1 MDVADAYFSILYFS
15 LCGCLD
21 FEGFEAVVML
31 GSCGY
36 DSEGLNTMFGESLPT
51 NGKRNRQH
59 PIDLLQ

>member
-1 MDVADAYFSILYFS
+1 
-15 LCGCLD
+15 
-21 FEGFEAVVML
+21 ML